1 MDQTI
6 EFIKLNSQNIE
17 SEYNANTGKI
27 INGSKKDKY
36 IRAVNQLK
44 LSVPQKAILIKMQYS
59 TYKTYDNQIVNYVN
73 KFNITANEKKVLLK
87 AIGFDNYSKDVVN
100 YINSQNITKS
110 EKEKKLKSLGFTIRN
125 GRVYW

>member
-1 MDQTI
+1 
-6 EFIKLNSQNIE
+6 
-17 SEYNANTGKI
+17 
-27 INGSKKDKY
+27 
-36 IRAVNQLK
+36 
-44 LSVPQKAILIKMQYS
+44 MQYS

>member
-1 MDQTI
+1 M
-6 EFIKLNSQNIE
+6 
-17 SEYNANTGKI
+17 
-27 INGSKKDKY
+27 
-36 IRAVNQLK
+36 
-44 LSVPQKAILIKMQYS
+44 
-59 TYKTYDNQIVNYVN
+59 
-73 KFNITANEKKVLLK
+73 LLK